1 VKNRRPD
8 TPSAVPG
15 RTNADE
21 YRARGLPFSTFSMTT
36 VDIIVVPTS
45 MCMRNRQWG
54 CVVVASRTSGV
65 QGNERL
71 TATIGL
77 VLLVLLAV
85 EGFTVLSVRGMFGVH
100 VFVGLLL
107 IPPIGLKLAS
117 TGYRFTRYYTGN
129 RAYRQAGPPSLIPR
143 IIAPFLVLCTI
154 TLFGTGVLLL
164 LQGPQQGDTTRTIHT
179 VAFFFWFFL
188 MSVHVLTY
196 VWRSPALALADL
208 SSGESAL
215 RSRVTRQSLVVGSV
229 LLGIVAAVVFLPL
242 DASWVQWLS
251 FRHFGG

>member
-1 VKNRRPD
+1 
-8 TPSAVPG
+8 
-15 RTNADE
+15 
-21 YRARGLPFSTFSMTT
+21 
-36 VDIIVVPTS
+36 
-45 MCMRNRQWG
+45 
-54 CVVVASRTSGV
+54 
-65 QGNERL
+65 
-71 TATIGL
+71 

-129 RAYRQAGPPSLIPR
+129 RAYRQAGPPRPIPR
-143 IIAPFLVLCTI
+143 IIAPILILCTV

-164 LQGPQQGDTTRTIHT
+164 LLGPQQGDFTRTIHT
-179 VAFFFWFFL
+179 YAFFVWFFC
-188 MSVHVLTY
+188 MAIHVLTY
-196 VWRSPALALADL
+196 VSRSPGLALADMSVRGSVL
-208 SSGESAL
+208 PG
-215 RSRVTRQSLVVGSV
+215 RITRQSLVIGSV
-229 LLGIVAAVVFLPL
+229 LVGVVAAVVFLPL